1 MIKFLLCN
9 SNWCQ
14 HKIINAGQGGNPIPD
29 AALMGLSKKKPLQKY
44 KNSLKPRRYKRV
56 TRRTYTPLNLH
67 VRKTSKYFYSLISI
81 QISISVRFRSSG
93 YASFQVVRT
102 AVVTEILKE
111 KSAAA
116 AGGMGGMGICDGNGE
131 GIVFAQMT
139 YKLRSND

>member
-1 MIKFLLCN
+1 MCEDSSWFVLIIDRLNFLEN
-9 SNWCQ
+9 R
-14 HKIINAGQGGNPIPD
+14 IAMPT
-29 AALMGLSKKKPLQKY
+29 LSSIEDWQPLQKY
-44 KNSLKPRRYKRV
+44 KNSLKPRRYKRE

-102 AVVTEILKE
+102 AVVTEILEE